1 MSVKIVKFL
10 DFKED
15 ATFRRGA
22 PTCEKRVN
30 TFLYYG
36 TGGFVF
42 FYAPNLGAVFFVNL
56 TVYRQK
62 MKIIFKFRKLF

>member
-1 MSVKIVKFL
+1 VKFL

-22 PTCEKRVN
+22 PTCKKRVN

-42 FYAPNLGAVFFVNL
+42 LCHEFRGCFFG
-56 TVYRQK
+56 
-62 MKIIFKFRKLF
+62 KFNRLSAKK

>member
-1 MSVKIVKFL
+1 MEIVKFL

-42 FYAPNLGAVFFVNL
+42 LCHEFRGCFFG
-56 TVYRQK
+56 
-62 MKIIFKFRKLF
+62 KFNRLLVKK